1 MAEGRTALN
10 HQCIHSCQNR
20 FEFKEET
27 MRKFLV
33 TMMALATISVSLT
46 ILVLPDPAFAV
57 PSFARLHGLPCNE
70 CHSSFPRLNPFGM
83 DYKQRGY
90 RLPGEEGLFIWDQK
104 TLPLSA
110 MAVGR
115 LRISHRDNP
124 ATGARTRTRSQFEL
138 EEVELMIA
146 GTAAPKVGYFIE
158 FEQEVA
164 DGAAFTAD
172 QAWVQFSD
180 LLPASLLNLRAGIM
194 LNEFYY
200 ISQKRRLTFQRYLSP
215 ITFNVTGVE
224 LNGTW
229 RRLRFAGGVVNDER
243 NPPSATN
250 TVMVGGTPVTS
261 QTISNPQTVNLQ
273 TRLQG
278 YYAWVTYTIADQT
291 LGIRYINTKSNS
303 DNPSPVIDGRTRQQ
317 LDATVNLWFAP
328 VEVILGYFH
337 NFDIGGVNRQQRRS
351 FLAEGIVE
359 VLPEKLFLDTRFEL
373 QDTAFVA
380 TSPNNPT
387 TANGTQ
393 VTANLTYYLLPN
405 IRLIAEFDKVSGEG
419 TGIFAFADPNSSA
432 TNSEERYMLGFQI
445 GL

>member
-1 MAEGRTALN
+1 
-10 HQCIHSCQNR
+10 
-20 FEFKEET
+20 

-33 TMMALATISVSLT
+33 TMLALATICVSLA
-46 ILVLPDPAFAV
+46 ILVPPNPASAV
-57 PSFARLHGLPCNE
+57 PSFSRLHGLPCNE
-70 CHSSFPRLNPFGM
+70 CHSAFPRLNPFGM

-104 TLPLSA
+104 TLPISA
-110 MAVGR
+110 LAVGR
-115 LRISHRDNP
+115 LRISHQDNP
-124 ATGARTRTRSQFEL
+124 VTGARTRTRSRFEL
-138 EEVELMIA
+138 EEVELMVA
-146 GTAAPKVGYFIE
+146 GTAAPKVGYLLE
-158 FEQEVA
+158 FAQEVA
-164 DGAAFTAD
+164 DGEEFGTE

-180 LLPASLLNLRAGIM
+180 LLPASLLNLRAGMM
-194 LNEFYY
+194 LNEFYF

-243 NPPSATN
+243 SSSTSTPPN
-250 TVMVGGTPVTS
+250 TPA
-261 QTISNPQTVNLQ
+261 VNLE

-278 YYAWVTYTIADQT
+278 YYVWGTYTIADQT

-303 DNPSPVIDGRTRQQ
+303 DNPSPVIDGRNRQQ

-359 VLPEKLFLDTRFEL
+359 VIPEKLFLDTRFEL
-373 QDTAFVA
+373 QDTAFV
-380 TSPNNPT
+380 TGSPNNPT

-419 TGIFAFADPNSSA
+419 LGVFAFAGPNSSA
-432 TNSEERYMLGFQI
+432 TNSEERYMVGFQI

>member
-1 MAEGRTALN
+1 
-10 HQCIHSCQNR
+10 
-20 FEFKEET
+20 
-27 MRKFLV
+27 MRKFPITMLTLV
-33 TMMALATISVSLT
+33 TISISLTVLISTDPALAI
-46 ILVLPDPAFAV
+46 

-70 CHSSFPRLNPFGM
+70 CHSAFPRLNPFGM

-104 TLPLSA
+104 TLPISA

-124 ATGARTRTRSQFEL
+124 VTGARNRTRSRFEL

-164 DGAAFTAD
+164 DGEEFTAD

-180 LLPASLLNLRAGIM
+180 LLPASLLNVRAGMM
-194 LNEFYY
+194 LNEVYY
-200 ISQKRRLTFQRYLSP
+200 LSQKRRLTFQRYLSP

-229 RRLRFAGGVVNDER
+229 HRLRFAGGVVNDER
-243 NPPSATN
+243 NPPSKTTTTVVGTTVTTSITN
-250 TVMVGGTPVTS
+250 PKS
-261 QTISNPQTVNLQ
+261 VNLEN
-273 TRLQG
+273 RLQG
-278 YYAWVTYTIADQT
+278 YYAWMTYTIADQT

-337 NFDIGGVNRQQRRS
+337 NFDIGGVNGQQRRS

-359 VLPEKLFLDTRFEL
+359 VLPEILFLDTRFEL
-373 QDTAFVA
+373 QDTALVA
-380 TSPNNPT
+380 GSPNNST
-387 TANGTQ
+387 TSNGTQ
-393 VTANLTYYLLPN
+393 VSANLTYYFLPN

-419 TGIFAFADPNSSA
+419 TGIFAFAGPNSSA
-432 TNSEERYMLGFQI
+432 TNSEERYMVGFQI

>member
-1 MAEGRTALN
+1 
-10 HQCIHSCQNR
+10 
-20 FEFKEET
+20 
-27 MRKFLV
+27 MRKLLL
-33 TMMALATISVSLT
+33 TMLALAMISVGLA
-46 ILVLPDPAFAV
+46 ILVPPDPASAV
-57 PSFARLHGLPCNE
+57 PSFSRLHGLPCNE

-83 DYKQRGY
+83 DYKQRGF

-104 TLPLSA
+104 TLPISA
-110 MAVGR
+110 LALGR
-115 LRISHRDNP
+115 LRISHQDNP
-124 ATGARTRTRSQFEL
+124 VTNARTRSRSRFEL
-138 EEVELMIA
+138 EEVEIMIA

-164 DGAAFTAD
+164 DGGAFTAD
-172 QAWVQFSD
+172 QAWLQFSD

-194 LNEFYY
+194 LNEYY
-200 ISQKRRLTFQRYLSP
+200 YLSQKRRLTFQRYLSP

-224 LNGTW
+224 LNGIW
-229 RRLRFAGGVVNDER
+229 HRLRFAGGVVNDER
-243 NPPSATN
+243 SPSTSTPAN
-250 TVMVGGTPVTS
+250 TAG
-261 QTISNPQTVNLQ
+261 VNLQ
-273 TRLQG
+273 NRLQG

-303 DNPSPVIDGRTRQQ
+303 DNPSPVIDGRNRQQ

-337 NFDIGGVNRQQRRS
+337 NFDIGGVNGQQRRS
-351 FLAEGIVE
+351 YLVEGILE
-359 VLPEKLFLDTRFEL
+359 VIPETLFFDGRFEL

-380 TSPNNPT
+380 GSPNNPT

-393 VTANLTYYLLPN
+393 VTANLTYYFLPN

-419 TGIFAFADPNSSA
+419 TGVFAFAGPNSSA
-432 TNSEERYMLGFQI
+432 TISEERYMLGFQI